1 MRLNVNRY
9 LEIIRSKGIEEEAVR
24 RAVGLSEKT
33 YNWIM
38 ENHSIE
44 NSTLELIADS
54 IGCKTGAIYL
64 LDSIG
69 SKENVIEWIRD
80 ENRAGVTLTQGRY
93 ITRVEKLAEEYP
105 DECQV
110 VARNE
115 DGSIF
120 AHVPVSWVKIG
131 PPRNVSEEQRQQASE
146 RMIAM
151 HRDGVFSNSIVDEN
165 T

>member
-9 LEIIRSKGIEEEAVR
+9 LEIISEKGIEEDTVR

-44 NSTLELIADS
+44 NGTLELIADA
-54 IGCKTGAIYL
+54 IDCKTGEIYL
-64 LDSIG
+64 PDSMK
-69 SKENVIEWIRD
+69 SRENVIEWIRD

-93 ITRVEKLAEEYP
+93 KGRIEKLAEEYP
-105 DECQV
+105 DECEV
-110 VARNE
+110 VARNK

-120 AHVPVSWVKIG
+120 AHIPVGWVKIG
-131 PPRNVSEEQRQQASE
+131 PPRNVSDEQRQQASE

-151 HRDGVFSNSIVDEN
+151 HRDGVFSSSTMDEN